1 MPKKMGAATAVAA
14 TEVADAKTSAVA
26 DEKQTAVAALEDAS
40 QWQWGEKGNETMH
53 PFWAVRRMTEQQLNL
68 LKLQAPKNKPAP
80 RFNCEL
86 VVKTL
91 SVVAI
96 CSVDGQCYNRTRIME
111 APFLTNS
118 IDLMEEEE
126 LFLEVE
132 PPAKKT
138 STKKRT
144 WRDAEKD
151 EEKQQQKR
159 AREAQREADRE
170 AAL

>member
-1 MPKKMGAATAVAA
+1 
-14 TEVADAKTSAVA
+14 
-26 DEKQTAVAALEDAS
+26 
-40 QWQWGEKGNETMH
+40 
-53 PFWAVRRMTEQQLNL
+53 MTEQQLNV
-68 LKLQAPKNKPAP
+68 LKLQAPKSKPAP

-96 CSVDGQCYNRTRIME
+96 CSVDGQCYNRTRIIE

-118 IDLMEEEE
+118 IDLMEEGE

-132 PPAKKT
+132 PSAKMT
-138 STKKRT
+138 GTKERT

-159 AREAQREADRE
+159 AREAQREAKRE
-170 AAL
+170 AGM